1 MSREAIRSNSPSES
15 NTETE
20 AASQTL
26 RDLIAVR
33 AYEIFQSRGAVHG
46 SDLEDWLQAEKEV
59 LKQRSQPTR

>member
-1 MSREAIRSNSPSES
+1 MSREASSASPSQS

-20 AASQTL
+20 TASQTV

-46 SDLEDWLQAEKEV
+46 SDIEDWLQAEKEV
-59 LKQRSQPTR
+59 LQQHSQPTC